1 MILKIIWQIEH
12 KRISYLINLNNL
24 KEYLQN
30 MINKQSSVKH
40 FNLFIYLATLIS
52 VIKFIL
58 SDYYL
63 LILLILKLCVFIIII
78 NIIIRELLENLCLF
92 IFFWVR
98 LEKN

>member
-63 LILLILKLCVFIIII
+63 LILLILKLCVFIITT
-78 NIIIRELLENLCLF
+78 NIIIQELFGGTLLTLF
-92 IFFWVR
+92 IFFF
-98 LEKN
+98 KCD

>member
-1 MILKIIWQIEH
+1 MILKIIRQIEH

-78 NIIIRELLENLCLF
+78 NIIIRELFEKLCLF
-92 IFFWVR
+92 IFF
-98 LEKN
+98 

>member
-1 MILKIIWQIEH
+1 
-12 KRISYLINLNNL
+12 
-24 KEYLQN
+24 

-92 IFFWVR
+92 IFF
-98 LEKN
+98 